1 MFEITPNPVTVYVLL
16 IFAVSFSLY
25 FAYKFWEERNND
37 IDMEEGNI
45 MTKEEFL
52 KDDEYRHYK
61 APYVEECDNCG
72 KEHTL
77 YANDNTTYN
86 EYWEQVFL
94 ECECGQ
100 MIHFSLPAN

>member
-1 MFEITPNPVTVYVLL
+1 
-16 IFAVSFSLY
+16 
-25 FAYKFWEERNND
+25 
-37 IDMEEGNI
+37 MELPSKEGDS

-52 KDDEYRHYK
+52 KDYEYRYNK
-61 APYVEECDNCG
+61 EPYVEECDNCG

-77 YANDNTTYN
+77 YANDNTTCN